1 MDFVALCAAMPLA
14 FGGDPPKRIVVLPSG
29 PEIRGRD
36 GRAWAVKDR
45 AAILAQLSQRPIL
58 LDENHASVHAAPNGQ
73 PSPAA
78 GWLSDFSFTDQGLEA
93 AVEWTPYGLDL
104 FSKKAYR
111 YVSPALFHTAQSASG
126 VLGAVRG
133 LHSVGLTNSPNLD
146 LPALNSQDHTMKLTA
161 EQLTALGLAADATD
175 EQIAAKIVA
184 VVQAQPKGVA
194 PELGSVLSKIQDT
207 LAGLVAAKGSTGAAV
222 AAVAGNATAEPSEA
236 HSIAVNAVVDA
247 AITAGKVAPGSKA
260 AFVKQG
266 GTTLESLKLLQE
278 LIASLPVLVATNAG
292 GLGTG
297 GGGNGGS
304 GASKLTPEQQAICKD
319 LGVSEAEFL
328 KSRSELTS

>member
-1 MDFVALCAAMPLA
+1 
-14 FGGDPPKRIVVLPSG
+14 
-29 PEIRGRD
+29 
-36 GRAWAVKDR
+36 
-45 AAILAQLSQRPIL
+45 
-58 LDENHASVHAAPNGQ
+58 
-73 PSPAA
+73 
-78 GWLSDFSFTDQGLEA
+78 
-93 AVEWTPYGLDL
+93 
-104 FSKKAYR
+104 
-111 YVSPALFHTAQSASG
+111 
-126 VLGAVRG
+126 
-133 LHSVGLTNSPNLD
+133 VGLTNSPNLD

>member
-14 FGGDPPKRIVVLPSG
+14 FGGEPPKRIVVLPSG

-184 VVQAQPKGVA
+184 VVQAKA
-194 PELGSVLSKIQDT
+194 TTPELGSVLSKIQDT
-207 LAGLVAAKGSTGAAV
+207 LAGLVAAKGSTV
-222 AAVAGNATAEPSEA
+222 AAVAGNAAAPSEA
-236 HSIAVNAVVDA
+236 HTIAVNAVVDA
-247 AITAGKVAPGSKA
+247 GIAAGKVAPGSKD

-266 GTTLESLKLLQE
+266 GSTLESLKLLQE

-292 GLGTG
+292 ALGNGAGG
-297 GGGNGGS
+297 GGGN
-304 GASKLTPEQQAICKD
+304 GASKLTPQQRAICKD
-319 LGVSEAEFL
+319 LQVSEEEFL

>member
-1 MDFVALCAAMPLA
+1 MNFVALCAAMPIA
-14 FGGDPPKRIVVLPSG
+14 FGGEPPKRIVVLPSG

-45 AAILAQLSQRPIL
+45 AAILAQLAQRPIL

-146 LPALNSQDHTMKLTA
+146 LPALNSQDHTHMKLTA
-161 EQLTALGLAADATD
+161 EQLQALGLAADATD

-184 VVQAQPKGVA
+184 VVQAQPKAGVA

-207 LAGLVAAKGSTGAAV
+207 LAGLVAAKGAAAPA
-222 AAVAGNATAEPSEA
+222 AAVAGNATEPSEA
-236 HSIAVNAVVDA
+236 HVIAVNAVVDSGIA
-247 AITAGKVAPGSKA
+247 AGKVAPGSRE

-266 GTTLESLKLLQE
+266 GSTLESLKLLQE

-292 GLGTG
+292 PV
-297 GGGNGGS
+297 GGGNGGN
-304 GASKLTPEQQAICKD
+304 GGGGSKLTPQQQAICKD
-319 LGVSEAEFL
+319 LQVSEEEFL